1 MQIEPVTLRGRHVT
15 LEPLDERHAPGLYE
29 ATQDEEV
36 CRYLAWPPPAA
47 LDATRA
53 MIRDA
58 QDLMARGQQVAF
70 AQVWNAS
77 GAAIGST
84 RYLDIRPKDRQVE
97 IGSTF
102 LARAFWR
109 TPANTEAKYL
119 LLRHAFESLGCIR
132 VALKTDG
139 RNTRSQAAIER
150 LGAVREGVLRKHMN
164 VRGYQR
170 DTVYYSILDTE
181 WPAAKA
187 RLEARLAGDGSQSSS
202 APDR

>member
-1 MQIEPVTLRGRHVT
+1 MEMGPVTLRGRYVT
-15 LEPLDERHAPGLYE
+15 LEPLDERHAPGLFE
-29 ATQDEEV
+29 AMQDEDV

-47 LDATRA
+47 LDETRA

-58 QDLMARGQQVAF
+58 RDLMARGQQVAF

-102 LARAFWR
+102 LGRAFWR

-139 RNTRSQAAIER
+139 RNMRSQAAIER

-181 WPAAKA
+181 WPAVKA
-187 RLEARLAGDGSQSSS
+187 RLEARLAGDGGQSSD